1 MEIIKSNKGGDK
13 GYVYVVKHIG
23 ISKITWRC
31 SKRCS
36 MKCTGELY
44 TDLKIENP
52 EVKTG
57 HSHSKDDDSVKV
69 EKDLCAMKERSKT
82 GLSKPLGV
90 YAPEISKLDGNT
102 RAKTMLKEL

>member
-13 GYVYVVKHIG
+13 GYVYVVKYIG

-52 EVKTG
+52 EVKTR

-82 GLSKPLGV
+82 GYLSH
-90 YAPEISKLDGNT
+90 
-102 RAKTMLKEL
+102 LKFMRQKFLSWTVTLERRPC